1 MPDLSPAALVLL
13 AADYAARQHRDQ
25 RRKGSNTPY
34 VNHPLSVARRIVGL
48 GGVDDPV
55 TLAAALLHDTIED
68 TGSTREEL
76 AGMFGED
83 VASVVVEVTDDKHLA
98 KAARKREQIRHALEL
113 TPRAR
118 VVKLADKLDNLDD
131 LTRTVPN
138 GWDRERVR
146 GYFVWAF
153 AVVANLRGANAGLEA
168 ALDEVFAREVRLL
181 DYAPFRAVPADAGER
196 DALLQSYLA
205 AMERADD

>member
-1 MPDLSPAALVLL
+1 MGIAKFTDDFRTGDRKVDIALKAVDL
-13 AADYAARQHRDQ
+13 
-25 RRKGSNTPY
+25 
-34 VNHPLSVARRIVGL
+34 L

-68 TGSTREEL
+68 TGSMREEL

-118 VVKLADKLDNLDD
+118 VIKLADKLYNLDH
-131 LTRTVPN
+131 LTRTVLN
-138 GWDRERVR
+138 G
-146 GYFVWAF
+146 
-153 AVVANLRGANAGLEA
+153 
-168 ALDEVFAREVRLL
+168 
-181 DYAPFRAVPADAGER
+181 
-196 DALLQSYLA
+196 
-205 AMERADD
+205 